1 LSFVV
6 RPQTAWKQLKQV
18 NVDGVIYDICFSE
31 RSGMYQAAWVC
42 RQCCEQGPWAPI
54 SSTPSQAGELAHL
67 GLLMHH
73 SITHQTPR
81 KLLRSDTA

>member
-1 LSFVV
+1 VV

-42 RQCCEQGPWAPI
+42 RECCEQGPWAPV
-54 SSTPSQAGELAHL
+54 SATPSQAGELAQL

-73 SITHQTPR
+73 SIAHQAPR
-81 KLLRSDTA
+81 NLRRSETA